1 MKKKKPKIVLIRVTT
16 TFFLSNRMGRCAAGE
31 TWLQLCLAGGE
42 ARSNNT
48 SHQYHKSS
56 NNSGASVIVNEI
68 SIIVFLKVGKAAFP
82 VSCPHMS
89 AVCLSTKLLFRDCL
103 LLMCGEEL
111 VFKDH

>member
-1 MKKKKPKIVLIRVTT
+1 MEKKPKIVLIRVTT

-68 SIIVFLKVGKAAFP
+68 SIIVFFEGRE
-82 VSCPHMS
+82 SCFS
-89 AVCLSTKLLFRDCL
+89 C
-103 LLMCGEEL
+103 
-111 VFKDH
+111 